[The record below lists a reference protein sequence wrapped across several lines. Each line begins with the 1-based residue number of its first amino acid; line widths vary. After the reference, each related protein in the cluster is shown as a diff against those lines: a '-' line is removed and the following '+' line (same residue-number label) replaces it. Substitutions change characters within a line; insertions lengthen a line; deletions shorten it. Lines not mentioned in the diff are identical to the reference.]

1 MIVQTMPSMQSL
13 HHTQRG
19 GAQAQKQAL
28 AANKLNKLAKAV
40 PQRDAAAD
48 LQAFLVKLEARNK
61 ATEVHQAELMA
72 TVSQSQQVIQSSVT
86 AISSGQEVVTAEC

>member
-1 MIVQTMPSMQSL
+1 MMQSL
-13 HHTQRG
+13 HAQRG
-19 GAQAQKQAL
+19 GVQAHKQAS
-28 AANKLNKLAKAV
+28 AANKINNMAKAM
-40 PQRDAAAD
+40 PPLDAAAS
-48 LQAFLVKLEARNK
+48 LHAFLVKLEARNK